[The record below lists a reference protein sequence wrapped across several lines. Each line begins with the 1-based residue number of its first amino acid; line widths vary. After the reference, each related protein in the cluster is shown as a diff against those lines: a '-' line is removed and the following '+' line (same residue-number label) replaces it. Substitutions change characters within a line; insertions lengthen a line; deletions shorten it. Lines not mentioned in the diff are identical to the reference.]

1 MNLKTKHR
9 FSVRTSPETYTCR
22 AVCADLCAR
31 RASAAEGGGAQSKLH
46 IHVHEIVFY
55 TDVPLSSVVRLYS
68 PLYTKVSVPS
78 PVVRQITRGAN
89 EAYSRTCSAT
99 DCKRPVLVD
108 WNLAPVMNIQCIIT
122 QIM

>member
-1 MNLKTKHR
+1 MFELAQKR
-9 FSVRTSPETYTCR
+9 ILAEPY
-22 AVCADLCAR
+22 AQIYAR
-31 RASAAEGGGAQSKLH
+31 RASAAEGGGAQSKL
-46 IHVHEIVFY
+46 HVHEIVFY

-89 EAYSRTCSAT
+89 EAYSRTCSTT

-122 QIM
+122 EIM